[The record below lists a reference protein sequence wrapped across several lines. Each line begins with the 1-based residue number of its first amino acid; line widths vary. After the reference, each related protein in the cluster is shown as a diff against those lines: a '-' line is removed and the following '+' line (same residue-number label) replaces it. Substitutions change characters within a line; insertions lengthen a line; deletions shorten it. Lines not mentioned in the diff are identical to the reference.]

1 MVARFDLYE
10 RLLPFFERSLAD
22 LGYELVELELKGG
35 PGSLVVCVYADREG
49 GVSID
54 DCVAISR
61 YLGDVLDVEDPI
73 KHAYR
78 LEVSSPGLNRPLR
91 TVSHFR
97 SALKQTIKVLTRD
110 PLDGRR
116 RFRGT
121 LNAVGD
127 ETIEVDVD
135 GQPFQIPLSAIEK
148 ANLVYEFE

>member
-1 MVARFDLYE
+1 M
-10 RLLPFFERSLAD
+10 PFFERSLAD